1 MVWLACG
8 VVLALALVSSFRLP
22 LAQDPGGLLAIN
34 GPRVL
39 LGAGAGALA
48 ALAGALR
55 QLGGSER
62 PLRELRLFAGG
73 VGAAAGGFL
82 GASLAPGA
90 PFAAFAAGAL
100 VGAGLGDGVVRL
112 LDRPARWTNLG
123 AALLLPAGVGLAAVA
138 GSYARDGD
146 PRVARAVTWLLGDL
160 SGASI
165 ASGAALTGA
174 AVLLCVLALRALARG
189 SSAAAPGRD
198 NEPGSHASLVGPL
211 AFGVSLGAVGPLA
224 FVGSLAPRAV
234 RALAPG
240 ASAGAVAA
248 ASAAAGAATVVAVD
262 AVPRLLV
269 GGYDFP
275 WNVPA
280 GILAFPIFLGWNR
293 ARLRR
298 EAGRAG
304 LAFEALELALIA
316 ALTLG
321 ATILA
326 LFFTQ
331 VVRSAT

>member
-1 MVWLACG
+1 M
-8 VVLALALVSSFRLP
+8 LALALLSSFRLGFAGDAGA
-22 LAQDPGGLLAIN
+22 LVALNA
-34 GPRVL
+34 PRAL

-55 QLGGSER
+55 QLDGAEG
-62 PLRELRLFAGG
+62 PLRELRLFAGT

-82 GASLAPGA
+82 AASLAPGA
-90 PFAAFAAGAL
+90 PFAAFAGGALAGA
-100 VGAGLGDGVVRL
+100 ALGGGPVRG
-112 LDRPARWTNLG
+112 LDRSARWTNLG
-123 AALLLPAGVGLAAVA
+123 AALLLPAGVGLAAVS

-146 PRVARAVTWLLGDL
+146 PRVARAVAWLLGDL
-160 SGASI
+160 SGASV
-165 ASGAALTGA
+165 ASGAVLVGA
-174 AVLLCVLALRALARG
+174 AVLLGGIALRALARG
-189 SSAAAPGRD
+189 PGAAA
-198 NEPGSHASLVGPL
+198 GSNAAVSPELGSRVSLLGSL
-211 AFGVSLGAVGPLA
+211 AFAVSLGAVGPLA

-234 RALAPG
+234 RALAPAARPG
-240 ASAGAVAA
+240 AFAA

-280 GILAFPIFLGWNR
+280 GVLALPIFLGWNR

-298 EAGRAG
+298 DAGRAG

-316 ALTLG
+316 ALTVG
-321 ATILA
+321 AAVVA